1 MKKQTTIEFEVSV
14 EGKGLFSGVYS
25 KVVFK
30 PAKEN
35 VGIVFVRTDTAQPV
49 KITALISSL
58 VEKNRRTALGK
69 GDVTIETTEHCLA
82 AVRALEIDNIIIEV
96 AGPEMPGLDGS
107 SAKYFQVLK
116 EAKVV
121 VLEAERE
128 VFAINEAIG
137 VTEDDAS
144 IYALPGSPNYLSI
157 TYDLDYTKHGG
168 IGRQMYSF
176 DMSPDVFEHDLA
188 SARTFL
194 LESEAKQF
202 QAMGIGT
209 HLGPEEI
216 LVINDRGPIKNSYRF
231 PDECVRHK
239 IVDLIGDIVLAGM
252 PITGKI
258 VANKSGHSLNQ
269 KLARKLSE
277 QIRKH
282 QRIKKSGTD
291 ALLDIRR
298 IQRILPH
305 RYPFLLV
312 DKIVEIQNDTKI
324 VGIKNVTFNELFFQG
339 HFPTSP
345 IMPGVLI
352 VEAMAQ
358 VSGLLFSQKL
368 ENTGK
373 LAVLFTMDGV
383 KIRKSVVPGDQ
394 LKLIAE
400 TDKVRPRS
408 AQCKCCAMVNDNI
421 VAEATLKFMLID
433 DEV

>member
-1 MKKQTTIEFEVSV
+1 MKKQTTIEFEASV
-14 EGKGLFSGVYS
+14 EGKGLFSGCYA

-35 VGIVFVRTDTAQPV
+35 TGIVFVRTDTASPV
-49 KITALISSL
+49 KIPASITSL

-69 GDVTIETTEHCLA
+69 GEVTIETTEHCLA
-82 AVRALEIDNIIIEV
+82 AVRGLEIDNIIIEV
-96 AGPEMPGLDGS
+96 SGPEMPGLDC
-107 SAKYFQVLK
+107 SAVGYFKVLK
-116 EAKVV
+116 EASVLC
-121 VLEAERE
+121 LEAERE
-128 VFAINEAIG
+128 VFTINEAIG

-144 IYALPGSPNYLSI
+144 IYALPGSVEYLSV
-157 TYDLDYTKHGG
+157 TYDLDYTRHGG

-176 DMSPDVFEHDLA
+176 DMNPDVFEKELA
-188 SARTFL
+188 GARTFL

-202 QAMGIGT
+202 QSMGIGT
-209 HLGPEEI
+209 HLSPEEI
-216 LVINDRGPIKNSYRF
+216 LVINDKGPIRNTYRY

-239 IVDLIGDIVLAGM
+239 ILDLIGDIALTGM

-269 KLARKLSE
+269 KLARKLFE
-277 QIRKH
+277 QIRKY

-291 ALLDIRR
+291 ALLDIKR

-312 DKIVEIQNDTKI
+312 DKIIEIQNDTKI
-324 VGIKNVTFNELFFQG
+324 IGIKNVTFNELFFQG

-394 LKLIAE
+394 LMLIAE
-400 TDKVRPRS
+400 SDKVRPRS
-408 AQCKCCAMVNDNI
+408 AQCKCSAMVNDNV

>member
-1 MKKQTTIEFEVSV
+1 LKKQTTIKKEARVD
-14 EGKGLFSGVYS
+14 GKGLFSGLHADVI
-25 KVVFK
+25 FK
-30 PAKEN
+30 PAAEDT
-35 VGIVFVRTDTAQPV
+35 GIVFVRTDTQVPV
-49 KITALISSL
+49 KIPALISSL

-69 GDVTIETTEHCLA
+69 GDITVETTEHCLA

-96 AGPEMPGLDGS
+96 SGPEMPGLDGS
-107 SAKYFQVLK
+107 SSQYFHLLREAGVTVLD
-116 EAKVV
+116 
-121 VLEAERE
+121 AERDTFSITE
-128 VFAINEAIG
+128 PIG
-137 VTEDDAS
+137 VHEGDAS
-144 IYALPGSPNYLSI
+144 IYALPGSSDYLSI

-176 DMSPDVFEHDLA
+176 DLNTEVFENELA
-188 SARTFL
+188 DARTFL
-194 LESEAKQF
+194 LEQEARQF

-216 LVINDRGPIKNSYRF
+216 LVVGDDGPINNSYRY

-239 IVDLIGDIVLAGM
+239 ILDLIGDITLAGM
-252 PITGKI
+252 PVTGKI

-269 KLARKLSE
+269 RLARKLAD
-277 QIRKH
+277 QIRKQ
-282 QRIKKSGTD
+282 QRIKKTGSD

-312 DKIVEIQNDTKI
+312 DKIIEITNENRI

-339 HFPTSP
+339 HFPSSP

-383 KIRKSVVPGDQ
+383 KIRRSVVPGDQ
-394 LKLIAE
+394 VVLIAE
-400 TDKVRPRS
+400 SEKVRPRS
-408 AQCKCCAMVNDNI
+408 AQCRCCAKVDNNV

-433 DEV
+433 DDV

>member
-1 MKKQTTIEFEVSV
+1 MKKQTTIQNETSIA
-14 EGKGLFSGVYS
+14 GKGLFSGCES
-25 KVVFK
+25 KVIFK
-30 PAKEN
+30 PAREN
-35 VGIVFVRTDTAQPV
+35 TGVIFVRTDTPQPV
-49 KITALISSL
+49 KIPALISSL

-82 AVRALEIDNIIIEV
+82 AVLGLGIDNIIIEV
-96 AGPEMPGLDGS
+96 YGGELPGLDGS
-107 SAKYFQVLK
+107 SLMYFQLLK
-116 EAKVV
+116 DANIVELDADRDVY
-121 VLEAERE
+121 
-128 VFAINEAIG
+128 AIKEPIG
-137 VTEDDAS
+137 VNEDDAS
-144 IYALPGSPNYLSI
+144 IYAFPSGSDCLSI
-157 TYDLDYTKHGG
+157 TYDLDYTKHPG
-168 IGRQMYSF
+168 IGRQMHSF
-176 DMSPDVFEHDLA
+176 DLTPEAFEDLA
-188 SARTFL
+188 QARTFL

-216 LVINDRGPIKNSYRF
+216 LVINEDGPINNKYRY
-231 PDECVRHK
+231 PNECVLHK
-239 IVDLIGDIVLAGM
+239 ILDLIGDILLAGM

-277 QIRKH
+277 QIRKQ
-282 QRIKKSGTD
+282 QRITKTGTD

-298 IQRILPH
+298 IQKILPH
-305 RYPFLLV
+305 RFPFLLV
-312 DKIVEIQNDTKI
+312 DKILEIQNDSRI
-324 VGIKNVTFNELFFQG
+324 IGIKNVTFNELFFQG

-373 LAVLFTMDGV
+373 IAVLFTMDGV
-383 KIRKSVVPGDQ
+383 KIRRSVVPGDQ
-394 LKLIAE
+394 LVLIAE
-400 TDKVRPRS
+400 SDKVRSRS
-408 AQCKCCAMVNDNI
+408 AQCKCWAMVNDNT

-433 DEV
+433 DDV